1 MSEKGLT
8 LFRVT
13 DLKQYCYCPRIVYY
27 HYCLP
32 AVRPTTYKMAAG
44 IEAQAAEEDREARRS
59 LRIYGLRRGVYES
72 NVYLESIPLGLR
84 GQVDLVIQTDDNLR
98 GEPELIP
105 VDYKLSSGPLGS
117 HFKLQ
122 LLAYGLML
130 EEMRGLPVR
139 RGFLYAIPKRRATE
153 IVFTPELRHTLS
165 QALVLMN
172 EIAGREWMPGP
183 PQQRAKCAAC
193 EFRRFCNDV

>member
-1 MSEKGLT
+1 MT

-32 AVRPTTYKMAAG
+32 AIRPVTYKMNAG
-44 IEAQAAEEDREARRS
+44 IEAQAEEEVREARRS
-59 LRIYGLRRGVYES
+59 LRTYGLRRGEYES
-72 NVYLESIPLGLR
+72 NVYLESDHLGLR
-84 GQVDLVIQTDDNLR
+84 GQVDLVIKTDDNLR
-98 GEPELIP
+98 GEVELIP
-105 VDYKLSSGPLGS
+105 VDYKLSSGPLGP
-117 HFKLQ
+117 HFKMQ

-130 EEMRGLPVR
+130 EEQYGVPVR

-153 IVFTPELRHTLS
+153 VIFTPELRHSLNQS
-165 QALVLMN
+165 LALMAQVVGQELM
-172 EIAGREWMPGP
+172 PDP
-183 PQQRAKCAAC
+183 TKQRAKCEAC

>member
-1 MSEKGLT
+1 VT

-27 HYCLP
+27 HHCLP
-32 AVRPTTYKMAAG
+32 DIRPTTYKMAAG
-44 IEAQAAEEDREARRS
+44 IEAQDAEEVRAARRS
-59 LRIYGLRRGVYES
+59 LRVYGLRRGECEN
-72 NVYLESIPLGLR
+72 NVYLESSTLGLR
-84 GQVDLVIQTDDNLR
+84 GQVDMVIQTDDNVRSEL
-98 GEPELIP
+98 ELIP
-105 VDYKLSSGPLGS
+105 VDYKLSSGPLGP

-130 EEMRGLPVR
+130 EEMRGIPVR

-153 IVFTPELRHTLS
+153 VVFTPALRSTLS
-165 QALVLMN
+165 QALVMMTN
-172 EIAGREWMPGP
+172 VVAQESMPAP
-183 PQQRAKCAAC
+183 TKQRAKCEAC